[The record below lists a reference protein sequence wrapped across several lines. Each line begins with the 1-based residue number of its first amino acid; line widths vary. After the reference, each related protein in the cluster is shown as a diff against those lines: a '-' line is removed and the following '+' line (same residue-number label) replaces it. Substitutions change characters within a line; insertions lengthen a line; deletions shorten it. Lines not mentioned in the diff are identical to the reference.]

1 MNYTKAELQ
10 VQLRSLMRG
19 GPGRLPISTMK
30 KHELESYIDSIT
42 ELRADK
48 ESATGKL
55 YQQHMAEQ
63 IAKQKLA
70 NTKVVEELQTKP
82 LAKKGPPGP
91 RQIPVEAEQL
101 GEDDEVI
108 KVPGQPP
115 ARLLKAPPE
124 PKVAKEPKAPAL
136 KKAPAPKKDTKTVSI
151 EEPSSGKSA
160 KVSYYPGGCPTCGK
174 H

>member
-30 KHELESYIDSIT
+30 KHELESYIDSIV

-63 IAKQKLA
+63 IGKQKLA
-70 NTKVVEELQTKP
+70 STKVIEELQTKP
-82 LAKKGPPGP
+82 LAKTGPPGP
-91 RQIPVEAEQL
+91 RQIPVQAEQL
-101 GEDDEVI
+101 DEDDEVI

-124 PKVAKEPKAPAL
+124 PKVVKEIKAP
-136 KKAPAPKKDTKTVSI
+136 KKSSVPKKDTKTVTI
-151 EEPSSGKSA
+151 EEPTSGKSA

>member
-30 KHELESYIDSIT
+30 KHELESYIDSIV

-63 IAKQKLA
+63 IGKQKLA
-70 NTKVVEELQTKP
+70 STKVIEELQTKP
-82 LAKKGPPGP
+82 LAKTGPPGP
-91 RQIPVEAEQL
+91 RKIPVETEQMD
-101 GEDDEVI
+101 EDDEVI

-124 PKVAKEPKAPAL
+124 PKVVKEVKASVPK
-136 KKAPAPKKDTKTVSI
+136 KSPAPKRDIKTVSI
-151 EEPSSGKSA
+151 EEPTSGKSS
-160 KVSYYPGGCPTCGK
+160 KVSYYPAGCPTCGK